1 MNGYKKRWKFLLFS
15 LVNTMIFLAGNVFIK
30 KINNYRI
37 YPSDISFS
45 IIFGVIYGLILAYLV
60 IGYFNQQKETVELD
74 YEVQSSLEQL
84 EAFNEELFAQNDELE
99 SFANIISDKEKEL
112 KEIINLSPMH
122 IFLKDDSGKYLLC
135 NKSHANFLNLD
146 VNNIEGKNQ
155 KDMEVFSEDKI
166 KKFTSTD
173 KNVLN
178 ENISYD
184 YIEKIEKDNEEM
196 YFRIYKIPIELSEDS
211 KEILVIA
218 QDITDLENMKI
229 EIEEKNNKLIIDN
242 NELLRLNNET
252 NRLANDFEKII
263 KLITGSLEYQNDD
276 EYLRSVFDVSLNFIS
291 NADSGAV
298 FIYENDATT
307 FIKTKGLDNG
317 VYNIEKLNKMKLNMP
332 VKNEVKIV
340 FDNEKIYI
348 GEIENS
354 IRIGFYYGSILIGG
368 MSLDIKTDNR
378 IFNDKDIRLFRSI
391 SILVNNHYANKK
403 ISEIQSNTQNSII
416 ISLVKMLELFDSYTK
431 GHSEQVAELSRKTAI
446 KMNIKDVEA
455 AYWAGMVHDIG
466 KILVDRK
473 ILNKES
479 NLNFEEYEIIKNH
492 SYWGYEVLNKS
503 EELKDIAKYV
513 LHHHERYDGMGY
525 PDGLKGEEIPIISQI
540 IAVVDSYDTMVSKRA
555 YKEPLTIEEAL
566 NELIENR
573 GTQFSKEVVDVFVKE
588 VIIDNNKILKSR
600 VIN

>member
-1 MNGYKKRWKFLLFS
+1 
-15 LVNTMIFLAGNVFIK
+15 
-30 KINNYRI
+30 
-37 YPSDISFS
+37 
-45 IIFGVIYGLILAYLV
+45 
-60 IGYFNQQKETVELD
+60 
-74 YEVQSSLEQL
+74 
-84 EAFNEELFAQNDELE
+84 
-99 SFANIISDKEKEL
+99 
-112 KEIINLSPMH
+112 
-122 IFLKDDSGKYLLC
+122 
-135 NKSHANFLNLD
+135 
-146 VNNIEGKNQ
+146 
-155 KDMEVFSEDKI
+155 
-166 KKFTSTD
+166 
-173 KNVLN
+173 
-178 ENISYD
+178 
-184 YIEKIEKDNEEM
+184 
-196 YFRIYKIPIELSEDS
+196 
-211 KEILVIA
+211 
-218 QDITDLENMKI
+218 
-229 EIEEKNNKLIIDN
+229 
-242 NELLRLNNET
+242 
-252 NRLANDFEKII
+252 
-263 KLITGSLEYQNDD
+263 
-276 EYLRSVFDVSLNFIS
+276 
-291 NADSGAV
+291 
-298 FIYENDATT
+298 
-307 FIKTKGLDNG
+307 
-317 VYNIEKLNKMKLNMP
+317 
-332 VKNEVKIV
+332 
-340 FDNEKIYI
+340 
-348 GEIENS
+348 
-354 IRIGFYYGSILIGG
+354 
-368 MSLDIKTDNR
+368 KTDNR